1 MALFSGLKFYAI
13 MDIRKVIAVLASAT
27 VVIFSACSV
36 MREESSPSNKGMTPS
51 RHVVESPYTKG
62 SVQEDSL
69 KQVIAY
75 QSDKRMMLVNQIKSS
90 DGVFYLNLSE
100 EDVAELNIPDSL
112 YRWALNFVESLN
124 AK

>member
-1 MALFSGLKFYAI
+1 MALSSGLKFYAK
-13 MDIRKVIAVLASAT
+13 MDFRKKIAVFASAT
-27 VVIFSACSV
+27 VVIVSACSV
-36 MREESSPSNKGMTPS
+36 MREESAPSNRGMTPS
-51 RHVVESPYTKG
+51 RNVVESPYTKG
-62 SVQEDSL
+62 NVQEDSL

-124 AK
+124 AE

>member
-1 MALFSGLKFYAI
+1 MDLSSGLKFYVK
-13 MDIRKVIAVLASAT
+13 MDIRKIIAVLASVT
-27 VVIFSACSV
+27 VVIVSACSV
-36 MREESSPSNKGMTPS
+36 MREESEPLNRGMIPS
-51 RHVVESPYTKG
+51 RNVVESPYTKG
-62 SVQEDSL
+62 NVQEDSL
-69 KQVIAY
+69 KQVMAY

-124 AK
+124 AE

>member
-1 MALFSGLKFYAI
+1 MDLSSGLKFYVK
-13 MDIRKVIAVLASAT
+13 MDFRKIIAVLASVT
-27 VVIFSACSV
+27 VVIVSACSV
-36 MREESSPSNKGMTPS
+36 MREESEPLNRGMTLS
-51 RHVVESPYTKG
+51 HNVVESPYTKG
-62 SVQEDSL
+62 NVQEDSL
-69 KQVIAY
+69 KQVMAY

-112 YRWALNFVESLN
+112 YRWALNFIESLN